1 MIAIIQARMSSRR
14 LPGKTLKNINGKP
27 LLLRLVDRLR
37 KSKKITKILIATS
50 GVKEDKKIILFC
62 KKYKISY
69 FSGYLKDVSKRFSDC
84 LKLHSEKYDSF
95 IRISADS
102 PLLDVNLVDKMASI
116 FNKNNYEILTNVFPR
131 SFPKGQSVEIINKKV
146 FLKYETKFKSAS
158 DKEHVTKYFYK
169 NPNLF
174 KIKNFKNH
182 SDFSNLNMSVN
193 DIKDLE
199 IVCKIYKELIDK
211 NKKKYFRWKDFIA
224 YF

>member
-50 GVKEDKKIILFC
+50 GVKGDKKIILFC
-62 KKYKISY
+62 KKYKIPY

-102 PLLDVNLVDKMASI
+102 PLLDVNLVDKMVSI

>member
-1 MIAIIQARMSSRR
+1 M
-14 LPGKTLKNINGKP
+14 
-27 LLLRLVDRLR
+27 V
-37 KSKKITKILIATS
+37 
-50 GVKEDKKIILFC
+50 
-62 KKYKISY
+62 
-69 FSGYLKDVSKRFSDC
+69 
-84 LKLHSEKYDSF
+84 
-95 IRISADS
+95 
-102 PLLDVNLVDKMASI
+102 SI

-211 NKKKYFRWKDFIA
+211 NIKNILDGKTL
-224 YF
+224 

>member
-50 GVKEDKKIILFC
+50 GVKGDKKIILFC